1 MTRRLPFID
10 AVKGIACL
18 VIVVH
23 HLAVY
28 GPMSEVIGAVY
39 PQLIDTLVVYG
50 RLAVQVFFVV
60 AGYFVASQ
68 FAPNGVTTSI
78 NPGPLVWKRYKRL
91 ITPFLFAVTLA
102 ALITALVRPWFQHD
116 SLSGAPTVGQLI
128 AHLFLAYDLIG
139 WEALSAGGWYVAV
152 DFQLFAIVTVL
163 IALIHLLP
171 ERWHRLLPVLVT
183 ALTAWS
189 LWHIS
194 RYEAYEIAAPYFFG
208 YYGLGMLAYWAAH
221 APAKAWFVALLTLIA
236 LLGLIALGIEF
247 RKSVASATLSA
258 LILSIASA
266 RGWLE
271 QWPRSASLHWLGE
284 RSYSIFLIHY
294 GLCIGVNAIW
304 SVLFPTG
311 LLINGLGILFAVAV
325 SIAGGAVLYREVES
339 RPGVLG
345 INFTTA
351 LLITGVIATLAIE
364 AFTR

>member
-10 AVKGIACL
+10 AVNGIACL

-39 PQLIDTLVVYG
+39 PQLVEALVVYG

-68 FAPNGVTTSI
+68 FAPNGVTTRI
-78 NPGPLVWKRYKRL
+78 HPGPLVWKRYKRL

-102 ALITALVRPWFQHD
+102 ALITALVRPWFEHD
-116 SLSGAPTVGQLI
+116 SLSAAPTIGQLL
-128 AHLFLAYDLIG
+128 AHLFLLYDLIG
-139 WEALSAGGWYVAV
+139 LEALSAGVWYVAV
-152 DFQLFAIVTVL
+152 DFQLFAITTVL
-163 IALIHLLP
+163 IALIHNMPARWHSLLP
-171 ERWHRLLPVLVT
+171 IVVV

-189 LWHIS
+189 LWQLNLH
-194 RYEAYEIAAPYFFG
+194 AQYEIAAPYFFG
-208 YYGLGMLAYWAAH
+208 YYGLGMLAYWSART
-221 APAKAWFVALLTLIA
+221 PAKGWFLVLIA

-247 RKSVASATLSA
+247 RKSVATATLSA

-304 SVLFPTG
+304 SVFFPTG
-311 LLINGLGILFAVAV
+311 LLINALGILFAVAI
-325 SIAGGAVLYREVES
+325 SIAGGALLYREVES
-339 RPGVLG
+339 RPAVLG
-345 INFTTA
+345 MNPTTT
-351 LLITGVIATLAIE
+351 LLVMGIIATLAIE

>member
-1 MTRRLPFID
+1 MTSRLPFID

-28 GPMSEVIGAVY
+28 GPMSEVIGAAY
-39 PQLIDTLVVYG
+39 PQLIEALVVYG

-68 FAPNGVTTSI
+68 FAPNGVTTLLD
-78 NPGPLVWKRYKRL
+78 PGPLVWRRYKRL

-102 ALITALVRPWFQHD
+102 ALITALVRPWFEHD
-116 SLSGAPTVGQLI
+116 SLSAAPTIGQLL
-128 AHLFLAYDLIG
+128 AHLLLLYDLIG
-139 WEALSAGGWYVAV
+139 LEALSAGVWYVAV
-152 DFQLFAIVTVL
+152 DFQLFAITTVL
-163 IALIHLLP
+163 IALIHTMP
-171 ERWHRLLPVLVT
+171 ARWHSLLPVVVVV
-183 ALTAWS
+183 LTAWS
-189 LWHIS
+189 LWQLNLH
-194 RYEAYEIAAPYFFG
+194 AQYEIAAPYFFG
-208 YYGLGMLAYWAAH
+208 YYGLGMLAYWSAH
-221 APAKAWFVALLTLIA
+221 APTKTWFVALLVLIA

-247 RKSVASATLSA
+247 RKSVATATLSA

-311 LLINGLGILFAVAV
+311 LLINALGILFAVVV
-325 SIAGGAVLYREVES
+325 SIAGGALLYRVVES

-345 INFTTA
+345 MNLTTT
-351 LLITGVIATLAIE
+351 LLVMGVLATLAIE
-364 AFTR
+364 ALTR

>member
-28 GPMSEVIGAVY
+28 GPMSEVIGALY
-39 PQLIDTLVVYG
+39 PQLIEALVVYG

-68 FAPNGVTTSI
+68 FAPNGLTTSI

-102 ALITALVRPWFQHD
+102 ALITALVRPWFEHD
-116 SLSGAPTVGQLI
+116 SLSGAPTIGQLL
-128 AHLFLAYDLIG
+128 AHLLLLYDLIG
-139 WEALSAGGWYVAV
+139 LEALSAGVWYVAV
-152 DFQLFAIVTVL
+152 DFQLFAIITVL
-163 IALIHLLP
+163 IALIHRMP
-171 ERWHRLLPVLVT
+171 ARWHRLLPVVVV

-189 LWHIS
+189 LWQLNLHS
-194 RYEAYEIAAPYFFG
+194 QYEIAAPYFFG
-208 YYGLGMLAYWAAH
+208 YYGLGMLAYWAART
-221 APAKAWFVALLTLIA
+221 PAKGWFLALIA

-247 RKSVASATLSA
+247 RKSVATATLSA

-294 GLCIGVNAIW
+294 GLCIGVNAVW
-304 SVLFPTG
+304 SVFFPTG
-311 LLINGLGILFAVAV
+311 LLINAIGILVAVAV
-325 SIAGGAVLYREVES
+325 SIVGGAVLYREVES

-345 INFTTA
+345 INITTT
-351 LLITGVIATLAIE
+351 LLVMGVLATLAIE

>member
-1 MTRRLPFID
+1 MTSRLPFID

-39 PQLIDTLVVYG
+39 PQIIDAMVVFG

-68 FAPNGVTTSI
+68 FAPQGRTTQI
-78 NPGPLVWKRYKRL
+78 APGPLVWKRYKRL

-102 ALITALVRPWFQHD
+102 ALITALVRPWFQHE
-116 SLSGAPTVGQLI
+116 SLSAAPTIGQLI

-139 WEALSAGGWYVAV
+139 LEALSAGVWYVAV
-152 DFQLFAIVTVL
+152 DFRLFAIVTVM

-171 ERWHRLLPVLVT
+171 TRWHMLLPIIVVACT
-183 ALTAWS
+183 AGS

-194 RYEAYEIAAPYFFG
+194 RYSQYEIAAPYFFG
-208 YYGLGMLAYWAAH
+208 YYGLGMLAYWSAH
-221 APAKAWFVALLTLIA
+221 TSARVWLVALIA
-236 LLGLIALGIEF
+236 LLGLVALGLEF
-247 RKSVASATLSA
+247 RKSVATATISA
-258 LILSIASA
+258 LVLSIASA

-271 QWPRSASLHWLGE
+271 TWPQSRALHWLGV

-304 SVLFPTG
+304 SVFFPSG
-311 LLINGLGILFAVAV
+311 LIINLVGIIVAVAI
-325 SIAGGAVLYREVES
+325 SIAGGAVLYRYVES
-339 RPGVLG
+339 RPGALG
-345 INFTTA
+345 MNIKTA
-351 LLITGVIATLAIE
+351 LLIAGVVSTLAIE
-364 AFTR
+364 SLTQ

>member
-1 MTRRLPFID
+1 
-10 AVKGIACL
+10 
-18 VIVVH
+18 
-23 HLAVY
+23 
-28 GPMSEVIGAVY
+28 MSEVIGAVY

-78 NPGPLVWKRYKRL
+78 HPGPLVWKRYKRL

-102 ALITALVRPWFQHD
+102 ALITALVRPWFEHD
-116 SLSGAPTVGQLI
+116 SLSAAPTIGQLL
-128 AHLFLAYDLIG
+128 AHLLLLYDLIG
-139 WEALSAGGWYVAV
+139 LEALSAGVWYVAV
-152 DFQLFAIVTVL
+152 DFQLFAITTVL
-163 IALIHLLP
+163 IALIHSMPSRWHSLLP
-171 ERWHRLLPVLVT
+171 IVVV

-189 LWHIS
+189 LWQLNLH
-194 RYEAYEIAAPYFFG
+194 AQYEIAAPYFFG
-208 YYGLGMLAYWAAH
+208 YYGLGMLAYWSART
-221 APAKAWFVALLTLIA
+221 PAKGWFLALIA

-247 RKSVASATLSA
+247 RKSVATATLSA

-304 SVLFPTG
+304 SVFFPTG
-311 LLINGLGILFAVAV
+311 LIVNALGILFAVAV
-325 SIAGGAVLYREVES
+325 SIAGGALLYRVVES

-345 INFTTA
+345 INLTTA
-351 LLITGVIATLAIE
+351 LLIMGVLATLAIE

>member
-10 AVKGIACL
+10 AAKGIACL
-18 VIVVH
+18 IIVVH

-28 GPMSEVIGAVY
+28 GPMSEVIGAAY
-39 PQLIDTLVVYG
+39 PQLIEAIVVYG
-50 RLAVQVFFVV
+50 RLAVQLFFVI

-68 FAPNGVTTSI
+68 FAPNGVTTSL

-116 SLSGAPTVGQLI
+116 SLSAAPTIGQLL
-128 AHLFLAYDLIG
+128 AHLFLMYDLIG
-139 WEALSAGGWYVAV
+139 LEALSAGVWYVAV
-152 DFQLFAIVTVL
+152 DFQLFAIITVL
-163 IALIHLLP
+163 IALIHATP
-171 ERWHRLLPVLVT
+171 ARWHLLLPVVVT

-194 RYEAYEIAAPYFFG
+194 RYSQYEIAAPYFFG
-208 YYGLGMLAYWAAH
+208 YYGLGMLAYWAART
-221 APAKAWFVALLTLIA
+221 PAKAWFLTLIA

-247 RKSVASATLSA
+247 RKSVATATLCA

-271 QWPRSASLHWLGE
+271 RWPSSTSLHWLGE

-294 GLCIGVNAIW
+294 GLIIGVNALW
-304 SVLFPTG
+304 SVFIPSG
-311 LLINGLGILFAVAV
+311 LLINAVGILVAVAV
-325 SIAGGAVLYREVES
+325 SIAGGAVLYRYVES
-339 RPGVLG
+339 RPGALG
-345 INFTTA
+345 LNLTTA
-351 LLITGVIATLAIE
+351 LLIAGLLTTLALESI
-364 AFTR
+364 TR

>member
-1 MTRRLPFID
+1 MTSRLPFID
-10 AVKGIACL
+10 AAKGIACL

-68 FAPNGVTTSI
+68 FAPHGLTTPI
-78 NPGPLVWKRYKRL
+78 HPGPLVWKRYKRL

-102 ALITALVRPWFQHD
+102 ALITALVRPWFEHE
-116 SLSGAPTVGQLI
+116 SLSAAPTIGQLL
-128 AHLFLAYDLIG
+128 AHLFLLYDLIG
-139 WEALSAGGWYVAV
+139 LEALSAGVWYVAV
-152 DFQLFAIVTVL
+152 DFQLFAITTVL
-163 IALIHLLP
+163 ISLIHNMP
-171 ERWHRLLPVLVT
+171 SRWHSLLPVVIV
-183 ALTAWS
+183 ALSAWS
-189 LWHIS
+189 LWQLNLHS
-194 RYEAYEIAAPYFFG
+194 QYEIAAPYFFG
-208 YYGLGMLAYWAAH
+208 YYGLGMLAYWAART
-221 APAKAWFVALLTLIA
+221 PAKGWFLALIA

-247 RKSVASATLSA
+247 RKSVAIATLSA

-284 RSYSIFLIHY
+284 RCYSIFLIHY

-304 SVLFPTG
+304 SVFFPTG
-311 LLINGLGILFAVAV
+311 LLINAVGIVFALAL
-325 SIAGGAVLYREVES
+325 SIAGGALLYRVVES
-339 RPGVLG
+339 RPGVFGMNL
-345 INFTTA
+345 TTA
-351 LLITGVIATLAIE
+351 LLVMGVLATLSIE
-364 AFTR
+364 ALTR

>member
-1 MTRRLPFID
+1 
-10 AVKGIACL
+10 
-18 VIVVH
+18 
-23 HLAVY
+23 
-28 GPMSEVIGAVY
+28 MSEVIGSVY

-78 NPGPLVWKRYKRL
+78 HPGPLVWKRYKRL

-102 ALITALVRPWFQHD
+102 ALITALVRPWFEHD
-116 SLSGAPTVGQLI
+116 SLSAAPTIGQLL
-128 AHLFLAYDLIG
+128 AHLLLLYDLIG
-139 WEALSAGGWYVAV
+139 LEALSAGVWYVAV
-152 DFQLFAIVTVL
+152 DFQLFAITTVL
-163 IALIHLLP
+163 IALIHSMPSRWHSLLP
-171 ERWHRLLPVLVT
+171 IVVV

-189 LWHIS
+189 LWQLNLH
-194 RYEAYEIAAPYFFG
+194 AQYEIAAPYFFG
-208 YYGLGMLAYWAAH
+208 YYGLGMLAYWSART
-221 APAKAWFVALLTLIA
+221 PAKGWFLALIA

-247 RKSVASATLSA
+247 RKSVATATLSA

-304 SVLFPTG
+304 SVFFPTG
-311 LLINGLGILFAVAV
+311 LIVNALGILFAVAV
-325 SIAGGAVLYREVES
+325 SIAGGALLYRVVES

-345 INFTTA
+345 INLTTA
-351 LLITGVIATLAIE
+351 LLIMGVLATLAIE

>member
-10 AVKGIACL
+10 AAKGIACL

-39 PQLIDTLVVYG
+39 PQLIEAIVVYG
-50 RLAVQVFFVV
+50 RLAVQLFFVV

-91 ITPFLFAVTLA
+91 ITPFLFSVTLA

-116 SLSGAPTVGQLI
+116 SLSAAPTVGQLI
-128 AHLFLAYDLIG
+128 AHVFLMYDLIG
-139 WEALSAGGWYVAV
+139 LEALSAGVWYVAV
-152 DFQLFAIVTVL
+152 DFQLFAIITVL
-163 IALIHLLP
+163 IALIHMLP
-171 ERWHRLLPVLVT
+171 PRWHVLLPVVVT

-189 LWHIS
+189 LWHLS
-194 RYEAYEIAAPYFFG
+194 RYSQYEIAAPYFFG
-208 YYGLGMLAYWAAH
+208 YYGLGMLAFWAART
-221 APAKAWFVALLTLIA
+221 PAKAWFLALIA

-247 RKSVASATLSA
+247 RKSVATATLSA
-258 LILSIASA
+258 LILSIASV

-294 GLCIGVNAIW
+294 GLIIGVNALW
-304 SVLFPTG
+304 SVWFPTG
-311 LLINGLGILFAVAV
+311 LLINAIGILVAIAM
-325 SIAGGAVLYREVES
+325 SITGGAVLYRYVES
-339 RPGVLG
+339 RPDVLG
-345 INFTTA
+345 LNGTTA
-351 LLITGVIATLAIE
+351 LLILGVLATLTIE
-364 AFTR
+364 TFSR